1 MDSQNK
7 VNVILR
13 SVLTG
18 TGVAL
23 LMLLIGTILDYVITQ
38 VVAQFFIP
46 DCSEDCYFKV
56 FNFIFVLVVLLSA
69 AGGARAGLRSYKRLI
84 EK

>member
-7 VNVILR
+7 VNAILR

-18 TGVAL
+18 TGVTL
-23 LMLLIGTILDYVITQ
+23 LILLIGTILDYVITQ

-56 FNFIFVLVVLLSA
+56 FNSIFVFVALLSA
-69 AGGARAGLRSYKRLI
+69 VGGVRAGLRSYKRLI
-84 EK
+84 GK